1 MDFVM
6 VAKVA
11 MVAIFPNVA
20 GVDIKKRVVTP
31 AVRELDPGKASGRQ
45 SALGLKDWFHYD
57 HRKKHG
63 DDREDSLRIKVNA
76 HVSNS
81 NLFWKIS
88 GLSKWSIF
96 EANSTNR
103 GGRIKSLNF
112 CEISK
117 ESDCKKL

>member
-1 MDFVM
+1 VDLV
-6 VAKVA
+6 VLAKVTI
-11 MVAIFPNVA
+11 VAILPNVA
-20 GVDIKKRVVTP
+20 TAGVEECVVPP
-31 AVRELDPGKASGRQ
+31 AIRELDTGEVSIRQ
-45 SALGLKDWFHYD
+45 SGLGLKDWFHYD
-57 HRKKHG
+57 YRKKQS
-63 DDREDSLRIKVNA
+63 DDCEDSLRIKVNA